1 MSVPVSLPAG
11 KNLLVLA
18 VAYAGLVAAGFQLG
32 LMPLVALSATRD
44 LLGPAT
50 SAGLAGDWFA
60 RYTAALMLG
69 AACGGILLG
78 GLGDRIGRARA
89 MGVSVLCYSVF
100 GGAGVWAGTQ
110 EQLLALRFLA
120 GLGVGGMWPNGV
132 ALVSECW
139 AGATRPMVAGVIGTG
154 LNLGILG
161 VSQLGRLRAITP
173 ESWRW
178 LVALGFV
185 SVVVGL
191 FAFFFLP
198 ESPKWL
204 ATRGA
209 AAAKPT
215 APLRE
220 LFAAPLLRTTLIGIA
235 LGAIPLIGAWAAS
248 KWMIPWADTV
258 GGAARPGLKA
268 ATQGWWAAGAIL
280 GSFFGSHLAH
290 LLGRR
295 PAYFAISLGAFVLT
309 SGIFV
314 VSHPLAASFLPLV
327 FVQGLVSTLFF
338 GWLPLC
344 LPELFPTRVRATGAG
359 IAYNSGRFVSA
370 AGALG
375 AGALMAWSGG
385 DYARVGVICGAVYAL
400 GMIVIWWAPDTGKR
414 GITE

>member
-1 MSVPVSLPAG
+1 MSIPVSLPAG

-18 VAYAGLVAAGFQLG
+18 AAYAGLVAAGFQLG

-44 LLGPAT
+44 LLGPTT

-78 GLGDRIGRARA
+78 SLGDRIGRARA
-89 MGVSVLCYSVF
+89 MGVSVLCYSLF
-100 GGAGVWAGTQ
+100 GGAGVWAGSQ

-161 VSQLGRLRAITP
+161 VSQLGRWRAITP
-173 ESWRW
+173 EEWRW
-178 LVALGFV
+178 LVALGFA
-185 SVVVGL
+185 SVVIGL
-191 FAFFFLP
+191 FALFFLP
-198 ESPKWL
+198 ESPRWL
-204 ATRGA
+204 ATRGS

-248 KWMIPWADTV
+248 T
-258 GGAARPGLKA
+258 
-268 ATQGWWAAGAIL
+268 
-280 GSFFGSHLAH
+280 
-290 LLGRR
+290 LL
-295 PAYFAISLGAFVLT
+295 T
-309 SGIFV
+309 
-314 VSHPLAASFLPLV
+314 
-327 FVQGLVSTLFF
+327 
-338 GWLPLC
+338 
-344 LPELFPTRVRATGAG
+344 TG
-359 IAYNSGRFVSA
+359 
-370 AGALG
+370 
-375 AGALMAWSGG
+375 
-385 DYARVGVICGAVYAL
+385 
-400 GMIVIWWAPDTGKR
+400 
-414 GITE
+414 